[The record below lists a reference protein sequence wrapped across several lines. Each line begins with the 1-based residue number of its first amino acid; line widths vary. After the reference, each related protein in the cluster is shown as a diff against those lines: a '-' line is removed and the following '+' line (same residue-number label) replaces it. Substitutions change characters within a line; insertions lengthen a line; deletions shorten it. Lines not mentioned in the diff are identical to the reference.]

1 LTVKRHHKLAP
12 PPNRQRVR
20 GLLTAV
26 GGMSVLG
33 DVKGHLWRHP
43 SCPRCFRNNPI
54 GRADGRIGADPASCC
69 MASCPRC
76 DTRTVSQKMG
86 ESWVQCRRRG
96 SWPTRGI
103 WLTRGADPPR
113 GSVQCAFVQSQVKT
127 NRFQSHGPGHVRE
140 TERGAVAGLSAPFDS
155 EGSEPVTMGSVS
167 MFGAV
172 WSSPA
177 SESQPPPLIY
187 TCTHLFVT
195 LV

>member
-1 LTVKRHHKLAP
+1 
-12 PPNRQRVR
+12 
-20 GLLTAV
+20 
-26 GGMSVLG
+26 MG
-33 DVKGHLWRHP
+33 DGKGHLWRRP
-43 SCPRCFRNNPI
+43 SCPRCFRNNPT

-155 EGSEPVTMGSVS
+155 EGQCAQRAPVTSGPRSPMTQRSPGLPPWRRCQRAH
-167 MFGAV
+167 GAN
-172 WSSPA
+172 SHAPRLQSP
-177 SESQPPPLIY
+177 ELI
-187 TCTHLFVT
+187 TPTLKPRGAHLTPGYF
-195 LV
+195 